1 MVFLNDIMLKN
12 VVLNK
17 IWKIYLNRVIIS
29 LDTPG
34 YNLNGLRYKRV
45 SITISF
51 YNTFMIPSSE
61 EKSIFSLC
69 PFLTTFS

>member
-12 VVLNK
+12 VVLNE

-34 YNLNGLRYKRV
+34 YN
-45 SITISF
+45 
-51 YNTFMIPSSE
+51 
-61 EKSIFSLC
+61 
-69 PFLTTFS
+69 